1 MASAEEVLVAVAF
14 PVSEISPLLEK
25 EETNRSV
32 FHKELDYEEESA
44 CSAPEH
50 MTALASERGEINK
63 NDAGM

>member
-14 PVSEISPLLEK
+14 PVSEISPLVEK
-25 EETNRSV
+25 ETNRSV